1 MKQAL
6 WCMMLLAGA
15 PLAQAGIIFMS
26 SINTGTPIAINDLT
40 GLVTTG
46 DLMAGMTV
54 SGLFSNGSTQTC
66 VWTAT
71 GAGSGGCTA
80 GNAAD
85 GSFSLNQAGDTV
97 TSPFGLTNLSTDAF
111 LLVLTINGGLGNT
124 VFDIV
129 ATPGLTPGSDAGLAV
144 SGTTP
149 GGSPNGTGIYA
160 NLVNVGASA
169 ALGDLYEQL
178 GIDFGTGLAPGISAS
193 FLADTDSVG
202 LPGGLP
208 GSTDPNAVPEPVTFV
223 LCGVTLVAM
232 GLIRRYPDELL

>member
-15 PLAQAGIIFMS
+15 PFGQAGIIFMS
-26 SINTGTPIAINDLT
+26 SINTGTPTAIDGLT
-40 GLVTTG
+40 GVVTTG
-46 DLMAGMTV
+46 ELMAGMTV
-54 SGLFSNGSTQTC
+54 SGLFSNGNTQTC
-66 VWTAT
+66 VWAAT

-85 GSFSLNQAGDTV
+85 GSFILSQTGDTL
-97 TSPFGLTNLSTDAF
+97 TSPFALENLSTQAF

-149 GGSPNGTGIYA
+149 GGAPNGLGTYA
-160 NLVNVGASA
+160 NLVNVGANA

-178 GIDFGTGLAPGISAS
+178 GIDFGVGLAPGITAS
-193 FLADTDSVG
+193 FLADTD
-202 LPGGLP
+202 
-208 GSTDPNAVPEPVTFV
+208 TAIDPNAVPEPLTFV

-232 GLIRRYPDELL
+232 GLMRRLPDELQ